1 MQAEHLHDATGQADA
16 DGLCIGTRATGILTY
31 ITQAYECN
39 LYQEHPALFLYYKS
53 TGLVWAAE
61 KVISHERLAHRL
73 DGPSG
78 LLVLLAK
85 PLQLGFQALHW
96 SAMSSVA

>member
-1 MQAEHLHDATGQADA
+1 MCG
-16 DGLCIGTRATGILTY
+16 
-31 ITQAYECN
+31 N
-39 LYQEHPALFLYYKS
+39 NMYQEHPALFLYYKS

-73 DGPSG
+73 DSPSG

-85 PLQLGFQALHW
+85 PLQLGFQALYC